1 MKEEVEKEKLR
12 KKENGGEKMIKTI
25 VSLVKK
31 NDVQSEIFTNN
42 NNQDWKINQWNNEI
56 RKES

>member
-1 MKEEVEKEKLR
+1 MKEEVDREKLR

-25 VSLVKK
+25 ISLVKK

-42 NNQDWKINQWNNEI
+42 NNQD
-56 RKES
+56 

>member
-25 VSLVKK
+25 ISLVKK
-31 NDVQSEIFTNN
+31 NDVQSEIFTND
-42 NNQDWKINQWNNEI
+42 NNQDWKINQWNNEV